1 MVARMLNNLKATL
14 LKSGHFARAAR
25 VISRLTQLV
34 PSDPTQ
40 RRDLGVS
47 LVQAGECGQ
56 AIKHLRAY
64 LEMAPTAHEVKPKR
78 PTQKKKS
85 GPEGP
90 TLRVEMIMSVLTL
103 GACCVFGKHEV

>member
-1 MVARMLNNLKATL
+1 
-14 LKSGHFARAAR
+14 
-25 VISRLTQLV
+25 
-34 PSDPTQ
+34 
-40 RRDLGVS
+40 
-47 LVQAGECGQ
+47 
-56 AIKHLRAY
+56 
-64 LEMAPTAHEVKPKR
+64 MAPTAHEVKPKR